1 MKKLTLVLGIL
12 MALEG
17 GQAMAANFTVANGQT
32 LTAGQTLAAGQ
43 AGSVAA
49 GGTLQ
54 VGGSTNAVTITGSST
69 FTNSGT
75 VAQTGTGRAIR
86 DNSGGLTLTVT
97 NNAGASMS
105 AADGDVIQM
114 NKANSNVTFYNSG
127 LLSSANA
134 SEGGSQAIDFNA
146 ITTGQNTLYNYATGV
161 ITANEADAVRPGVN
175 GFVYNDGII
184 RATVNAGSTSS
195 SDGVDLQANSGITI
209 VNATTGSA
217 IVAGTGTIEGA
228 RHGITGGN
236 TDTGTDGT
244 FTLNVTNN
252 LGGTIR
258 GDNGSGINLD
268 GFNNKEQV
276 TIVNHGTITGGS
288 TTGDGDGVDIDGVVN
303 LTNTGTIISRQAFED
318 TSEGVTVGGG
328 SIVNSGTIEGDNVNG
343 GIGRGITLA
352 GLDKDPVTG
361 NAIPVQGI
369 FADTSVTNSG
379 LIRGQSD
386 SAIALTGAATS
397 FNVTLTNLA
406 GGTLEGGGS
415 AAVVSTGAQDATV
428 VNYGTITADG
438 SGKAVDLGS
447 GHSQLQI
454 LGGSA
459 VVNGDISGG
468 TGGSSLLV
476 APGSGNAF
484 SYGGV
489 ISNFASVATG
499 AGTVTLTGAN
509 TYTGDTTATGTR
521 LVLGNASALGT
532 GRLLAAGPTVVYG
545 SGLSIGNAVVLQG
558 DTTLEVDGA
567 DIATQAG
574 VISGAAALRKSGTG
588 TLVLSGANTATG
600 GTTVQAGSLQVGSA
614 AATSASLAGDVQVA
628 GGATLTGGGNIGG
641 NVVNAGTVA
650 PGVGLGTLTIGGNY
664 TQQVGGTLAIDATPA
679 GQSDQLVVGGK
690 ATIAGSTLVLG
701 QGGTWAPRTNYTI
714 LTAAQGVSGQFAG
727 ASSTLVF
734 LNPVLSYTANTVGL
748 SLERNDIA
756 FASTAATANE
766 RSAASALEGLGFAS
780 PLYSAAT
787 LLDAAS
793 AAKAF
798 DQVSGELHASTR
810 TALMDDS
817 RYVRDAI
824 NQHLASTTSGNAAP
838 AVDAW
843 TAAWGHGGDH
853 DGNDNASRLQA
864 NGSGL
869 LLGADIAAG
878 ANGRVGAV
886 VGTGQNSLSVDGL
899 ASSAHVTATHAGIY
913 GGTAFGGLH
922 LQAGVAQAWQQVDT
936 HRFPVVGNFAGATSG
951 SYDAATTQ
959 AYVEAAYRFELG
971 SQSSVEPFL
980 NVADV
985 RLHTDGFTERG
996 SDAALVVQDQ
1006 TTHQMLGTLGLRG
1019 SFELAPGGIFAHAS
1033 LGWQHATGDRD
1044 TTARERFAAGGVD
1057 SFTVDGVPVATNAGV
1072 ATLGLGFP
1080 IGRYTTVDASYQG
1093 QFASH
1098 ATDQGARLSLSVA
1111 F

>member
-17 GQAMAANFTVANGQT
+17 GQAMAANFTVTTGQT

-43 AGSVAA
+43 AGTVAA

-54 VGGSTNAVTITGSST
+54 VGGSTNAVAITGSST
-69 FTNSGT
+69 ITNSGT

-86 DNSGGLTLTVT
+86 DNTGGLTLTVT
-97 NNAGASMS
+97 NNAGASIS

-114 NKANSNVTFYNSG
+114 NKANSNITFYNSG

-134 SEGGSQAIDFNA
+134 SAGGSQAIDFNA

-184 RATVNAGSTSS
+184 RATVNPGSTSS

-217 IVAGTGTIEGA
+217 SVAGTGTIEGA

-236 TDTGTDGT
+236 TDTSTDGT

-258 GDNGSGINLD
+258 GDSGSGINLD

-276 TIVNHGTITGGS
+276 TVVNHGTITGGS

-303 LTNTGTIISRQAFED
+303 LTNTGTIISRQAFND

-328 SIVNSGTIEGDNVNG
+328 NIINSGTIEGDNVNG

-352 GLDKDPVTG
+352 GLDKDPVTD
-361 NAIPVQGI
+361 NPIPVQGI

-415 AAVVSTGAQDATV
+415 AAVVSTGVQDATV

-484 SYGGV
+484 SYGGI
-489 ISNFASVATG
+489 ISNFTSVAMA
-499 AGTVTLTGAN
+499 AGTVTLSGAN
-509 TYTGDTTATGTR
+509 TYTGDTTATDTR

-532 GRLLAAGPTVVYG
+532 GRLLAVRPTVVYG
-545 SGLSIGNAVVLQG
+545 NGLSIGNAIVLQ
-558 DTTLEVDGA
+558 DHTTLEVDGA

-574 VISGAAALRKSGTG
+574 VISGAASLQKTGSG
-588 TLVLSGANTATG
+588 TLVLSGVNTVTG

-614 AATSASLAGDVQVA
+614 AVPSASLAGNVQVA
-628 GGATLTGGGNIGG
+628 SGATLTGGGSIGG
-641 NVVNAGTVA
+641 NAVNAGTVA

-664 TQQVGGTLAIDATPA
+664 TQQTGGTLAIDATPA
-679 GQSDQLVVGGK
+679 GQSDRLVVGGK

-727 ASSTLVF
+727 ASSSLVF
-734 LNPVLSYTANTVGL
+734 LDPVLSYTANSVGL

-756 FASTAATANE
+756 FASTAGTANE
-766 RSAASALEGLGFAS
+766 RNAAGALEGLGFAS

-824 NQHLASTTSGNAAP
+824 NQHLAGTASGGAP

-843 TAAWGHGGDH
+843 TAVWGHGGDH

-886 VGTGQNSLSVDGL
+886 LGTGQNSLSVDGL

-922 LQAGVAQAWQQVDT
+922 LQAGVAHAWQQVDS
-936 HRFPVVGNFAGATSG
+936 HRFPIVGNFAGATSG
-951 SYDAATTQ
+951 SYDASTTQ
-959 AYVEAAYRFELG
+959 AYVEGSYRFELG
-971 SQSSVEPFL
+971 GQSSVEPFL

-1006 TTHQMLGTLGLRG
+1006 TTHQVLGTLGLRG
-1019 SFELAPGGIFAHAS
+1019 SFELSPGGIFAHAS

-1044 TTARERFAAGGVD
+1044 STARERFAAGGVD
-1057 SFTVDGVPVATNAGV
+1057 SFTVDGVPVANNAGV